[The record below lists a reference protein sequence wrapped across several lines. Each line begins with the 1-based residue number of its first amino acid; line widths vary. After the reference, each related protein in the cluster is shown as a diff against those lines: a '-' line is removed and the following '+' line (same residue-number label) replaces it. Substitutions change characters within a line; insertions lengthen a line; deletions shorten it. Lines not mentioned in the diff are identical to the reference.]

1 MSLINIIEGLEDS
14 LFEMRRK
21 EQYERDAIAISQKFG
36 DKVATVANN
45 APRTSQVHVV
55 AKTDDQA
62 MLTKIRSHLKALGAK
77 NGYLLRLDKE
87 ATVKSLSGLA
97 FPANRFEQ
105 GRFKSDFKALTQ
117 GLSDSAKL
125 HLFRL
130 ETRAD

>member
-1 MSLINIIEGLEDS
+1 MSLIKIIEGLEDS

-36 DKVATVANN
+36 DKVATVGHN

-62 MLTKIRSHLKALGAK
+62 MLAKIRSHLKALGAK
-77 NGYLLRLDKE
+77 NGYRLRLDKE
-87 ATVKSLSGLA
+87 SSVKSLSGLA

-105 GRFKSDFKALTQ
+105 SRFKSAFEALTQ